1 MNEQINETLP
11 VNPDTVAIPFD
22 GPYTVGAPVEVPAQ
36 SEQEVPQQAA

>member
-22 GPYTVGAPVEVPAQ
+22 GPYVSAPIEVPAQ